1 MKKNW
6 LPSELVEHWTVLPNE
21 LELLTQKNDQN
32 RLGFALLLKFFLFSA
47 RFPEKPQEIPASVV
61 NYVAK
66 LLDIKPERYQ
76 DYDWQG
82 RSIKYH
88 RAQIR
93 EYLGF
98 RQAQVS
104 DARELANWLTEQA
117 LIYELKFEQLKLA
130 ALTHLRELKI
140 EPPTLLRLERIIR
153 SALRTF
159 EENFFR
165 QICEQLSS
173 KSKEQIDNLLKL
185 SDSSPQ
191 LDAESS
197 SQITELSSQ
206 LDTNSSLQLDV
217 ESSPQ
222 FKTDSSLPLDT
233 NSSLQLETESFTQ
246 TTESS
251 PELKVDS
258 SPHLNNTS
266 TSKTETSTWADLK
279 TDPGRIG
286 VESFQ
291 KEIAKLEIFRQ
302 LDLPADL
309 FKKIPTKVLQIYKAR
324 VAVEHPRDLRRHPD
338 AIRYTLFAA
347 FCWLRSQE
355 VTDNLVELLIQIVH
369 RIGANAEKRIDK
381 ELLNDFKRVH
391 GKNNLLY
398 QMAEASL
405 NKPDGT
411 VKDVIFPV
419 VSEVTLK
426 NLVKEYKS
434 TGNAYREKVYT
445 VMRASYGGYYRRILP
460 LILHELEFRSNNEVH
475 RPVIQALEL
484 LKKYADSKQ
493 RYYETG
499 EEIPIDGVLRSGW
512 QEIILENNADGEIIV
527 NRINYELSV
536 LQALREKLRCKE
548 IWVVGA
554 NRYRNPEEDL
564 PGDFEAQ
571 KEEYF
576 QALKQPSDVEVFIAN
591 LQQQM
596 HEALTLLDKG
606 IPQNQLVKIK
616 TKGTAGISVSPL
628 EPQTEPS
635 NLGRLKAE
643 ILRRWRMTSLLD
655 ILKETDLRVDF
666 SEFFESVSTRET
678 LDPETLQKRLLLCL
692 YGLGTNTG
700 LKRLSDEMGD
710 DNYHDLLYVK
720 RRFIQKD
727 QLRNAIACIANAI
740 FRARNPQIWGE
751 GTTACASD
759 SKKFGS
765 WDQNLMTEWHIRYGG
780 RGVMIYWHV
789 EKNSVCIYS
798 QLKTCS
804 SSEVAA
810 MIEGLL
816 RHCTEMKVEKN
827 YVDSHGQSEVAFA
840 FCHLLNFQLMPR
852 LKRINVQKLY
862 RPSIGNNDA
871 YSNLQPVLTR
881 AINWDLIRQQYDQ
894 MVKYA
899 TALRLGMAET
909 DAILKRFTRGNLLH
923 PTYQALAELGKA
935 VKTIFLC
942 QYLHS
947 VDLRQEVNAGLN
959 VVENWNSANS
969 FIFYGKGGEIATNR
983 LEDQEL
989 AVLSLHLLQ
998 ISLVYVNTLMIQQV
1012 LSQPQWMKLMKPED
1026 LRALSPL
1033 IWAHVNPYGTFRLD
1047 MKERLPIETVI

>member
-1 MKKNW
+1 MKKTW
-6 LPSELVEHWTVLPNE
+6 LPEELVEYWTILPDELVLLN
-21 LELLTQKNDQN
+21 QKNEEN
-32 RLGFALLLKFFLFSA
+32 RLGFAILLKFFQIYA
-47 RFPEKPQEIPASVV
+47 RFPENAQEISVAVV

-66 LLDIKPERYQ
+66 FLGILPNKYS
-76 DYDWQG
+76 DYDWEG

-93 EYLGF
+93 DFFGF
-98 RQAQVS
+98 RETKVS
-104 DARELANWLTEQA
+104 DAEELSSWLAEQA

-130 ALTHLRELKI
+130 AESRLRDLKL
-140 EPPTLLRLERIIR
+140 EPPTNLRLERIIR
-153 SALRTF
+153 SALHNF
-159 EENFFR
+159 ESTFFR
-165 QICEQLSS
+165 NISEQLSS
-173 KSKEQIDNLLKL
+173 DSKKQIDEFL
-185 SDSSPQ
+185 SQ
-191 LDAESS
+191 
-197 SQITELSSQ
+197 Q
-206 LDTNSSLQLDV
+206 LDTAQQV
-217 ESSPQ
+217 PSPENINNIPQ
-222 FKTDSSLPLDT
+222 MNDTDSLESLPEV
-233 NSSLQLETESFTQ
+233 S
-246 TTESS
+246 
-251 PELKVDS
+251 ELS
-258 SPHLNNTS
+258 WG
-266 TSKTETSTWADLK
+266 ELK

-291 KEIAKLEIFRQ
+291 KEVAKLEIFRQ
-302 LDLPADL
+302 FELPEDL
-309 FKKIPTKVLQIYKAR
+309 FKKIPTKVLQTYKNR
-324 VAVEHPRDLRRHPD
+324 VAVEYPRDLRRHPEP
-338 AIRYTLFAA
+338 IRYTLFAA

-355 VTDNLVELLIQIVH
+355 VIDNLVDLLIQIVH
-369 RIGANAEKRIDK
+369 RIEANAESRIDK
-381 ELLNDFKRVH
+381 ELLKDFKRVY

-398 QMAEASL
+398 QIAEASL
-405 NKPDGT
+405 NTPDGT
-411 VKDVIFPV
+411 VKDVIYPV
-419 VSEVTLK
+419 VNEVTLK

-445 VMRASYGGYYRRILP
+445 VMRSSYGRYYRRILP
-460 LILHELEFRSNNEVH
+460 LILNQLEFRSNNEVH

-493 RYYETG
+493 RYYDAG
-499 EEIPIDGVLRSGW
+499 EEIPIEGVLRSAW
-512 QEIILENNADGEIIV
+512 QEIILEKNEDDEIKV

-571 KEEYF
+571 RSEYF
-576 QALKQPSDVEVFIAN
+576 QALKQPSDVEVFIAD

-596 HEALTLLDKG
+596 HEALSMLDKG
-606 IPQNQLVKIK
+606 LPKNNLVNIK
-616 TKGTAGISVSPL
+616 TKGNSRICVSPL
-628 EPQTEPS
+628 KPQNEPV
-635 NLGRLKAE
+635 NLTRLKAE
-643 ILRRWRMTSLLD
+643 ITQRWRMTSLLD
-655 ILKETDLRVDF
+655 ILKETDLRVNF
-666 SEFFESVSTRET
+666 SEHFKSVSTRES
-678 LDPETLQKRLLLCL
+678 LDTCTLQKRLLLCL

-700 LKRLSDEMGD
+700 LKRLSDEVKGD
-710 DNYHDLLYVK
+710 SYQDLLHVR
-720 RRFIQKD
+720 RRFIHKD
-727 QLRNAIACIANAI
+727 QLRNAIAGVANAI
-740 FRARNPQIWGE
+740 FNTRIPAIWGE

-759 SKKFGS
+759 SKKFGA

-816 RHCTEMKVEKN
+816 RHCTEMKVESN
-827 YVDSHGQSEVAFA
+827 YVDSHGQNEVAFA
-840 FCHLLNFQLMPR
+840 FCHLLGFQLMPR

-862 RPSIGNNDA
+862 RPSTGNNDA
-871 YSNLQPVLTR
+871 YPNLQPILTR

-894 MVKYA
+894 MIKYA

-909 DAILKRFTRGNLLH
+909 EAILRRFTRNNLLH
-923 PTYQALAELGKA
+923 PTYQALAELGK
-935 VKTIFLC
+935 VIKTIFLC
-942 QYLHS
+942 KYLHS
-947 VDLRQEVNAGLN
+947 VELRQEINAGLN

-969 FIFYGKGGEIATNR
+969 FIFYGKSGEIASNR

-998 ISLVYVNTLMIQQV
+998 ISLVYINTLMIQQV
-1012 LSQPQWMKLMKPED
+1012 LSQPQWMKLMKEEE

-1033 IWAHVNPYGTFRLD
+1033 IWGHVNPYGIFRLD
-1047 MKERLPIETVI
+1047 LNERLPIEMA

>member
-1 MKKNW
+1 MKKHW
-6 LPSELVEHWTVLPNE
+6 LPSELVEHWTLLPNE

-32 RLGFALLLKFFLFSA
+32 RLGFALLFKFFVFSA
-47 RFPEKPQEIPASVV
+47 RFPEKPPEIPAVVV

-66 LLDIKPERYQ
+66 LLDIKPEKYQ

-93 EYLGF
+93 EYFGF
-98 RQAQVS
+98 REAQVS
-104 DARELANWLTEQA
+104 DATELANWLTEQA

-165 QICEQLSS
+165 QISEQLSK

-191 LDAESS
+191 LDTESSISLDVESSLQLNTNSS
-197 SQITELSSQ
+197 SQLNIETSVQITESSLELNVELSPEFKPDSSLQLEINSSSQLNIESSPGITELSSQ
-206 LDTNSSLQLDV
+206 LDVETSVQKTELSTELNVELSPQLDNIST
-217 ESSPQ
+217 EQ
-222 FKTDSSLPLDT
+222 TD
-233 NSSLQLETESFTQ
+233 
-246 TTESS
+246 
-251 PELKVDS
+251 
-258 SPHLNNTS
+258 TS
-266 TSKTETSTWADLK
+266 TSKTETFTWADLK
-279 TDPGRIG
+279 TDPGRSG
-286 VESFQ
+286 LESFQ

-302 LDLPADL
+302 LDLPSDL

-324 VAVEHPRDLRRHPD
+324 VAVEQPRDLRRHPE

-369 RIGANAEKRIDK
+369 RIGASAEKRIDK

-398 QMAEASL
+398 QLAEASL
-405 NKPDGT
+405 NQPDGT

-445 VMRASYGGYYRRILP
+445 VMRASYGRYYRRILP

-475 RPVIQALEL
+475 RPVIKALEL

-493 RYYETG
+493 RYYEAG
-499 EEIPIDGVLRSGW
+499 EDIPIEGVLRSGW

-571 KEEYF
+571 RTEYF

-596 HEALTLLDKG
+596 HEALTLLDLG

-616 TKGTAGISVSPL
+616 TNGLSRISVSSL
-628 EPQTEPS
+628 KPQIEPS
-635 NLGRLKAE
+635 NLVRLKTE

-666 SEFFESVSTRET
+666 SEFFKSVSTRET

-692 YGLGTNTG
+692 YGLETNTG
-700 LKRLSDEMGD
+700 LKRLSDEIGD
-710 DNYHDLLYVK
+710 DK
-720 RRFIQKD
+720 
-727 QLRNAIACIANAI
+727 
-740 FRARNPQIWGE
+740 
-751 GTTACASD
+751 
-759 SKKFGS
+759 
-765 WDQNLMTEWHIRYGG
+765 
-780 RGVMIYWHV
+780 
-789 EKNSVCIYS
+789 
-798 QLKTCS
+798 
-804 SSEVAA
+804 
-810 MIEGLL
+810 
-816 RHCTEMKVEKN
+816 
-827 YVDSHGQSEVAFA
+827 
-840 FCHLLNFQLMPR
+840 
-852 LKRINVQKLY
+852 
-862 RPSIGNNDA
+862 
-871 YSNLQPVLTR
+871 
-881 AINWDLIRQQYDQ
+881 
-894 MVKYA
+894 
-899 TALRLGMAET
+899 
-909 DAILKRFTRGNLLH
+909 
-923 PTYQALAELGKA
+923 
-935 VKTIFLC
+935 
-942 QYLHS
+942 
-947 VDLRQEVNAGLN
+947 
-959 VVENWNSANS
+959 
-969 FIFYGKGGEIATNR
+969 
-983 LEDQEL
+983 
-989 AVLSLHLLQ
+989 
-998 ISLVYVNTLMIQQV
+998 
-1012 LSQPQWMKLMKPED
+1012 
-1026 LRALSPL
+1026 
-1033 IWAHVNPYGTFRLD
+1033 
-1047 MKERLPIETVI
+1047 